1 MGSWRGFGTG
11 YPPQRVGKMKQWFV
25 LYTGI
30 NQETLARRGLS
41 DKLFECYC
49 PMGSKPVRHARK
61 TEIRV
66 FPVFSRYLFILTIPN
81 AENLSQV
88 RDTDGVIDIL
98 TNNWLPVAVD
108 NSVIDEIKT
117 LELAGAFDI
126 KPPRNPERRKWS
138 KGFAILKAILDPVNI
153 AIN

>member
-1 MGSWRGFGTG
+1 
-11 YPPQRVGKMKQWFV
+11 MKQWFV
-25 LYTGI
+25 VYAGI
-30 NQETLARRGLS
+30 NCENTALRGLR
-41 DKLFECYC
+41 DKSFECYC

-81 AENLSQV
+81 AENLSHV
-88 RDTDGVIDIL
+88 RDTDGVIDVL

-117 LELAGAFDI
+117 LELAGAFDV
-126 KPPRNPERRKWS
+126 KPPKPRNTHKWS
-138 KGFAILKAILDPVNI
+138 RGFAILKAILEPVETS
-153 AIN
+153 IN